1 MSNVDNNANL
11 IHSFAAQICCKY
23 ISMKDIVASYKY
35 AYQLVAIEG
44 QSISINKLNCVKFVF
59 CDEHMDI
66 LFGNDISFAIANCSP
81 SLTYDGVCNIYIY
94 AQMNGLHL
102 NVSELVP
109 NYPLPLRTRTI
120 QRKILGC
127 NLMPR
132 AWCRW
137 QYVSCSHTYLA

>member
-1 MSNVDNNANL
+1 
-11 IHSFAAQICCKY
+11 
-23 ISMKDIVASYKY
+23 MKDIVESFKY
-35 AYQLVAIEG
+35 AYQFVTIEG
-44 QSISINKLNCVKFVF
+44 RSVSINKLNCVKFVF

-132 AWCRW
+132 ACAGGNMCHV
-137 QYVSCSHTYLA
+137 QIHMICIYCMS